1 VLIVIWMLNLKSLLS
16 SVDSISQPME
26 ITVDDLAVEESFSKD
41 LILLFQECENEIPH
55 PPSVPRKLA
64 SLSY

>member
-1 VLIVIWMLNLKSLLS
+1 
-16 SVDSISQPME
+16 ME

-64 SLSY
+64 SLIEARGIELQEIYSSNSTQNNIWGS